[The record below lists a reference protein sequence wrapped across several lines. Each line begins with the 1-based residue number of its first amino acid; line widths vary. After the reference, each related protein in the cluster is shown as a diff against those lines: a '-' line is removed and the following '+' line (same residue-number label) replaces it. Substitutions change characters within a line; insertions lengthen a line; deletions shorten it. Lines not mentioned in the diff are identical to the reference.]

1 MMRAISQLGQY
12 LHSRQSWKKGVL
24 TPGRSY
30 CTAAGGCCTAGAG
43 VAHPAGTLQR
53 WDVGHTP
60 GGGRA
65 KVSGGFIP
73 GRGRS
78 TAEQAVAHGAELPH
92 PRDGRAAAGAG
103 SVRGRCRSLPASLL
117 PRCSSPRPAGAMAGA
132 GDAGVAGDVLS
143 GDSERRCR
151 ARLAAGGAAA
161 AAVLVPLCSVRG
173 RPALLFTLRSRR
185 LAGPHSGD
193 VRYRRGERAPG
204 PGRP

>member
-1 MMRAISQLGQY
+1 
-12 LHSRQSWKKGVL
+12 
-24 TPGRSY
+24 
-30 CTAAGGCCTAGAG
+30 
-43 VAHPAGTLQR
+43 
-53 WDVGHTP
+53 
-60 GGGRA
+60 
-65 KVSGGFIP
+65 
-73 GRGRS
+73 
-78 TAEQAVAHGAELPH
+78 
-92 PRDGRAAAGAG
+92 
-103 SVRGRCRSLPASLL
+103 
-117 PRCSSPRPAGAMAGA
+117 MAGA

-151 ARLAAGGAAA
+151 ARLAAAGTGGAAAA